1 MIGLITEILWLA
13 AALGVLSTVVLVILP
28 EAYEHYKY
36 NKHDIDTE
44 SQIYAIVMNAIEE
57 HKETGKPIT
66 VVISGEVDDEET
78 DIEEAK

>member
-1 MIGLITEILWLA
+1 MISLITEVLWLA

-44 SQIYAIVMNAIEE
+44 SRIYTIVVDAIEE
-57 HKETGKPIT
+57 HKETGKPVTIL
-66 VVISGEVDDEET
+66 ISGEEHDDEET
-78 DIEEAK
+78 NSEEE

>member
-1 MIGLITEILWLA
+1 MIGLITEVLWLA

-44 SQIYAIVMNAIEE
+44 SQIYVIIMNAIEE

-66 VVISGEVDDEET
+66 VVIAGEGTDEET
-78 DIEEAK
+78 DNEETE